1 MGCFTGG
8 QARILTEQA
17 HPCSVPALIR
27 ALCLGTH
34 WRGPPGAAGSW
45 PLPGLIQLL
54 DTSLWGAASLQ
65 VLPLKMQHKYHPSLP
80 SSLGPSTC
88 SYAPDFIQ
96 PWPSLA
102 KLGLLMLQAAKQ
114 SPAGLVLT
122 QIGWSWPTVSAEWV
136 LGTGP
141 KC

>member
-1 MGCFTGG
+1 MGCFTEWTGRDSDRPG
-8 QARILTEQA
+8 TSPFCASSHQSTLSWDSLERTSRCHRQLASSGTN
-17 HPCSVPALIR
+17 PVPR
-27 ALCLGTH
+27 HQPLGSFQ
-34 WRGPPGAAGSW
+34 P
-45 PLPGLIQLL
+45 
-54 DTSLWGAASLQ
+54 Q

-88 SYAPDFIQ
+88 SCAPDFIQ

-122 QIGWSWPTVSAEWV
+122 QIVRSWPHSLCRVG